1 MEGGNS
7 SCSYLH
13 ILVLIFFFLASKL
26 YATNITINQKVVVV
40 GSLVNIFSLETFQPV
55 DDEDSF
61 CSVLLSL
68 SHQDAQGTS
77 DLCWT
82 TGQYICKRT
91 NNLVIFTVKGQV
103 KKVEVLL
110 LVIYAEAG

>member
-40 GSLVNIFSLETFQPV
+40 GSLVNIFHSKRFSRWMTRTVFAQFYLV
-55 DDEDSF
+55 
-61 CSVLLSL
+61 SVTRMLRARAIYVEPLVN
-68 SHQDAQGTS
+68 TS
-77 DLCWT
+77 ANK
-82 TGQYICKRT
+82 QI
-91 NNLVIFTVKGQV
+91 I
-103 KKVEVLL
+103 
-110 LVIYAEAG
+110 